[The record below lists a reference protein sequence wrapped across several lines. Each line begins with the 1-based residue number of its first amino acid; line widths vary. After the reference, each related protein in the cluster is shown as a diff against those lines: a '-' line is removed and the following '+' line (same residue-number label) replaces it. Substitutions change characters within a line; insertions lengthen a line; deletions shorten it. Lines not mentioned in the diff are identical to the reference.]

1 MAFNKRIEF
10 GNYTLKFGDEKVL
23 LDLIEE
29 VVVPSF
35 EERRYIR
42 RIKNKGEYF
51 FLDVELARLQSPL
64 TDDAFAIVGRIVKN
78 TKVGREQYFEAGG
91 IVADKKE
98 LETAPTSIFVLL
110 LDTHRLIFCRQ
121 VSGAPTIQ
129 NFESTSQNFLS
140 QRHKEFIEER
150 MAQREMELG
159 EKPPRGTKAALL
171 RNFPAPELRIT
182 PLSDKQSLEEFVKR
196 FKSIDE
202 LTIKL
207 LPTNKEEIDNDDFWA
222 DFGRRK
228 DSMRST
234 SATVRFVNGSEGLEA
249 REVFAQTAAAT
260 GMGNSSVKMKGHD
273 NQGDSLRG
281 NHEDFS
287 LTVEAEEELPKD
299 VKQAAQVLYANFA
312 NLAHQGVIALPAMA
326 IGVLERVRDYINGRV

>member
-23 LDLIEE
+23 LDLIGE

-35 EERRYIR
+35 GERRYIR
-42 RIKNKGEYF
+42 RIKDKGEYF
-51 FLDVELARLQSPL
+51 FLDVGLAQLRSPL
-64 TDDAFAIVGRIVKN
+64 NEDAFAVVGRIVKN
-78 TKVGREQYFEAGG
+78 AKVSREQYFEAGG

-98 LETAPTSIFVLL
+98 LETAPTSLFVLL
-110 LDTHRLIFCRQ
+110 LDTHRLIFCREM
-121 VSGAPTIQ
+121 SGAPTIQ
-129 NFESTSQNFLS
+129 NFESTSQNFLL

-150 MAQREMELG
+150 LAQRAEALG
-159 EKPPRGTKAALL
+159 EEVPRGTKAALL
-171 RNFPAPELRIT
+171 REFPRPDLRIT
-182 PLSDKQSLEEFVKR
+182 PLSDKQSLEEFINR
-196 FKSIDE
+196 FRSIDE

-234 SATVRFVNGSEGLEA
+234 SATVRFSNGNDGLEPK
-249 REVFAQTAAAT
+249 EVVAQTAAAT
-260 GMGNSSVKMKGHD
+260 GMGNSSVKIKGHD
-273 NQGDSLRG
+273 DQGDSLKG

-287 LTVEAEEELPKD
+287 LTVEIEDLPKD
-299 VKQAAQVLYANFA
+299 AKQAAQVLYANFA
-312 NLAHQGVIALPAMA
+312 NLAHQGVIALPVLAA
-326 IGVLERVRDYINGRV
+326 GVLDKVRAYVDGRV